1 MNEKILIAE
10 DEVEISEIIEIYLN
24 GEGYEVKIVKNG
36 LDGLSAVKT
45 EDFDLAILDIMMP
58 KMDGYKLTREIRKIS
73 NMPIIIISAKNEDND
88 KILGLN
94 IGADDYI
101 TKPFNPLEVVARVNA
116 HLRRNRRYNELSNH
130 TANCSKL
137 KNLILDNDT
146 CRFYKDDNE
155 IVLTATEYKIM
166 SLIMKSPDRI
176 FSKIQIAEHLSGEYF
191 ETDTHTITVH
201 ISNLRQKIGKDNKG
215 EQYIKTVKGLGYKI
229 ESEK

>member
-10 DEVEISEIIEIYLN
+10 DEIEISEIIEIYLA
-24 GEGYEVKIVKNG
+24 GEGYELKIVENG
-36 LDGLSAVKT
+36 LEGLSAVKT
-45 EDFDLAILDIMMP
+45 ENFDLAILDIMMP

-73 NMPIIIISAKNEDND
+73 NMPILIISAKNEDND

-116 HLRRNRRYNELSNH
+116 HLRRNRNYNELNNENSNR
-130 TANCSKL
+130 SRVKDL
-137 KNLILDNDT
+137 LLDNNT
-146 CRFYKDDNE
+146 CRFYRDDTE

-166 SLIMKSPDRI
+166 SLLMKSPDRI
-176 FSKIQIAEHLSGEYF
+176 FSKIQIAEYLSGEYF
-191 ETDTHTITVH
+191 ESDAHTITVH
-201 ISNLRQKIGKDNKG
+201 ISNLRQKLGKDNKG

-229 ESEK
+229 ER